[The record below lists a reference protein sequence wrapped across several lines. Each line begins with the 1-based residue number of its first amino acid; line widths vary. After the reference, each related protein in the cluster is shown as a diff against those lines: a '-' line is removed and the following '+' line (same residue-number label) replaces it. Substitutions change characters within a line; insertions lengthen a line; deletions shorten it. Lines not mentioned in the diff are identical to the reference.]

1 LACHSEADFLRAIDG
16 SLVGDT
22 ITLGVLRY
30 IEDGSRRAEGSRRAV
45 ETTLKLKL
53 SVPAQTQR

>member
-1 LACHSEADFLRAIDG
+1 MRAIDG
-16 SLVGDT
+16 NLVGDT

-30 IEDGSRRAEGSRRAV
+30 IDVDSGRRAEGARRAV

-53 SVPAQTQR
+53 SSPPQSQTQR